1 MSVSVWDRRFA
12 PQGDELYGRIRWA
25 GPVSYAPVIAGNPP
39 SGGDLINSR
48 SLGSNAIE
56 FIAATASFSA
66 NFSIVVIRKTSS
78 LWILKWVSAVNAV
91 VGGQQQQAGAEAA
104 TGTNLS
110 GEYVRLGV
118 LVI

>member
-1 MSVSVWDRRFA
+1 MSVSAWERRFA

-25 GPVSYAPVIAGNPP
+25 GPQSYAPVIAGSPP
-39 SGGDLINSR
+39 TGGDLINSR

-56 FIAATASFSA
+56 FISSTASFSA
-66 NFSIVVIRKTSS
+66 NFDIVVIRKSS
-78 LWILKWVSAVNAV
+78 AFWILKWISAVNTV

-118 LVI
+118 IVV